1 MVLIISEENDRT
13 TDEVIQWLLNYNINL
28 LRINKEDDLKI
39 ICINPNSGK
48 ALVEINGNVYDL
60 NTFNTVWYRRGY
72 FNPSCIK
79 TTLVESSLNQDKAI
93 QIGRFLNRE
102 WSILQGFLFH
112 TLENKRNVL
121 GNFLKS
127 QVNKLINLKIAKEC
141 GLQIPETNI
150 SCKGHIISSIVNK
163 TTQISK
169 PISESETFYDTDG
182 SIFKMLTIGISAK
195 DIDESAEMF
204 PTLIQ
209 QQISKWFEIRVFF
222 LGAKYYSMAIFSQS
236 SSKTNI
242 DFRNYDDTKP
252 NRMVP
257 FILPKIVE
265 RKLKK
270 FTKRLEL
277 NTGSIDMIVT
287 PNREFVFLE
296 VNPVGNIEMVS
307 KNCNYPIEQDIAN
320 YLCYGNI

>member
-1 MVLIISEENDRT
+1 MILIISEESERT
-13 TDEVIQWLLNYNINL
+13 TDEVVQWLLNNNVKF
-28 LRINKEDDLKI
+28 LRINKEDNLKI
-39 ICINPNSGK
+39 ICINPSTGE
-48 ALVEINGNVYDL
+48 ALVEVNDNVYDL
-60 NTFNTVWYRRGY
+60 DTFDTVWYRRGY
-72 FNPSCIK
+72 FNSNCIK
-79 TTLVESSLNQDKAI
+79 AALIGSSLDIDKTT
-93 QIGRFLNRE
+93 QVGRFLNRE
-102 WSILQGFLFH
+102 WSVLQGFLFY

-150 SCKGHIISSIVNK
+150 SCKGFVINSIVNK
-163 TTQISK
+163 TAQISK

-182 SIFKMLTIGISAK
+182 SIFKMLTIGVSAK

-320 YLCYGNI
+320 YLCYGRI